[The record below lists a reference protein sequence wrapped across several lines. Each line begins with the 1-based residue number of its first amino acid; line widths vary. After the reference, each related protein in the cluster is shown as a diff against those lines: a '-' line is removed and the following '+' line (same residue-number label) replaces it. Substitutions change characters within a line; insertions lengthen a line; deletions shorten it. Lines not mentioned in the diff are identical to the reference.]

1 MTNLKFH
8 WRHYLWP
15 STRLGWVNLACQMK
29 PFLYSAI
36 LRKIRGSHS
45 VSNFTEIIFLKF
57 CDINFENFGA
67 FSLAENKSSLKVIFD
82 HGNEFLRLNWS
93 EKHFFYFRFF
103 FKNGIFWSLKIM
115 KIGIFSQ
122 NQFFFGNF
130 EIRTGWFFY
139 MLLIHNLL
147 TRRKKKFRRFSMRK
161 KSFRHLN
168 SDIYMILFIFS
179 KNNIFNDKL
188 SVLFN

>member
-1 MTNLKFH
+1 M
-8 WRHYLWP
+8 
-15 STRLGWVNLACQMK
+15 
-29 PFLYSAI
+29 
-36 LRKIRGSHS
+36 
-45 VSNFTEIIFLKF
+45 SNFKEIIFLKF
-57 CDINFENFGA
+57 FDINFQNFGA
-67 FSLAENKSSLKVIFD
+67 SSLAEKTNCLKVIFD
-82 HGNEFLRLNWS
+82 PRNEFSGWNYFR
-93 EKHFFYFRFF
+93 KHFFLCRFF
-103 FKNGIFWSLKIM
+103 FKNGSFWGLKIT